1 MITLISTPEYV
12 EATSPAEIVCRWV
25 ATESPNNFR
34 LLRHDWDIV
43 TAADNGGYLRITVAA
58 GTYTG
63 TAGNQISVY
72 NKTLDAIYTGEVQ
85 AGSDTTT
92 IDTDIVF
99 ITGFDPTDTAL
110 DPERLITYVNDNSL
124 HGGYYFEGR
133 LTINGVLNALTIIAS
148 PDSGG
153 YADLDVSGILR
164 IVTALGK
171 TGDYSALIMA
181 EPTKSGNFFLE
192 YRECWYGSDEGWVVA
207 EGVGSPPVYPLWYYA
222 EAVRSEEQGS
232 NLHEYEADDVN
243 CAPFFNSFDNPVYFA
258 GLPFDI
264 SFIMPER
271 ALLSP
276 TADITVT
283 IRTYNANNLLLST
296 TTTYVPADDLE
307 GFVCSLN
314 IAPAAIED
322 NAHHFTVEITAP

>member
-1 MITLISTPEYV
+1 MITLISTPEYIEQV
-12 EATSPAEIVCRWV
+12 SPALVVCRWV

-43 TAADNGGYLRITVAA
+43 TAVDNGGFLRITVAA

-63 TAGNQISVY
+63 TAGNQVSVF
-72 NKTLDAIYTGEVQ
+72 NKTLNAIYTGEVQ
-85 AGSDTTT
+85 AGSTNTT
-92 IDTDIVF
+92 IDTDIPF
-99 ITGFDPTDTAL
+99 IAGFDPTDTAL
-110 DPERLITYVNDNSL
+110 LPDRLITYVNDNSM

-133 LTINGVLNALTIIAS
+133 LTINGVLNTLTIIAS

-192 YRECWYGSDEGWVVA
+192 YREAWYGSDEPWEIA
-207 EGVGSPPVYPLWYYA
+207 EGVGSPPAYILWYYA

-232 NLHEYEADDVN
+232 NLHEYVPSSVN
-243 CAPFFNSFDNPVYFA
+243 DAPFLNSFDQPVYFL
-258 GLPFDI
+258 GLPFDL
-264 SFIMPER
+264 SFILPEQV
-271 ALLSP
+271 AVSP
-276 TADITVT
+276 SSQITVELK
-283 IRTYNANNLLLST
+283 IYDSNNLLLT
-296 TTTYVPADDLE
+296 TITEYVDADALE
-307 GFVCSLN
+307 GFVCSLT
-314 IAPAAIED
+314 IDQASIPAGAD
-322 NAHHFTVEITAP
+322 HLTAEITV